1 MRAPQGYRF
10 PGRRVSDKPSPSRR
24 ITMEGWALDRI
35 TTSSTYSLGVL
46 RIMTG
51 LLFLQHGLQKTIHF
65 PNAGHSPGPFD
76 LFSLMGIVGVLV
88 VLGLFTRPAAFI
100 LAGQMAVAYFLFHLR
115 NGLAM
120 DMGFFPVVNQGDLA
134 ILFCFVFLH
143 LVFAGPGAFALDD
156 RLARGKSDTRNG

>member
-1 MRAPQGYRF
+1 
-10 PGRRVSDKPSPSRR
+10 
-24 ITMEGWALDRI
+24 LDRI
-35 TTSSTYSLGVL
+35 TTSSTYSLGTL

-65 PNAGHSPGPFD
+65 PNAGHSTGPFE
-76 LFSLMGIVGVLV
+76 LFSLMGIAGVLETV
-88 VLGLFTRPAAFI
+88 GGAFIVLGLLTRPTAFV
-100 LAGQMAVAYFLFHLR
+100 LAGQMAAAYFLFHLR

-143 LVFAGPGAFALDD
+143 LVFAGPGGFALDN
-156 RLARGKSDTRNG
+156 RLGRGRSEQADNHNG

>member
-1 MRAPQGYRF
+1 MRP
-10 PGRRVSDKPSPSRR
+10 
-24 ITMEGWALDRI
+24 ITL
-35 TTSSTYSLGVL
+35 TSTYSLGVL
-46 RIMTG
+46 RIMSG
-51 LLFLQHGLQKTIHF
+51 LLFLQHGLQKTVHF

-76 LFSLMGIVGVLV
+76 LLSLMGLAGLIETVGGALI

-115 NGLAM
+115 NGLSM

-156 RLARGKSDTRNG
+156 RLARAGSETHNG

>member
-1 MRAPQGYRF
+1 MN
-10 PGRRVSDKPSPSRR
+10 R
-24 ITMEGWALDRI
+24 IS
-35 TTSSTYSLGVL
+35 TSSAYSLGVL
-46 RIMTG
+46 RIITG

-65 PNAGHSPGPFD
+65 PNAGHSPGPFE
-76 LFSLMGIVGVLV
+76 LFSLMGIAGVLETLGGALI
-88 VLGLFTRPAAFI
+88 VLGLFTRPAAFV

-120 DMGFFPVVNQGDLA
+120 DKGFFPVVNQGDLA

-156 RLARGKSDTRNG
+156 RVGRARANQPDGRND